1 MPIEVIE
8 ENQHVA
14 QVRVACDYC
23 GVYIGTRIV
32 LKSDLEGKKVET
44 VCPQCKAELRPGL

>member
-8 ENQHVA
+8 ENQQVA

-32 LKSDLEGKKVET
+32 LKSDLEAKKVDS
-44 VCPQCKAELRPGL
+44 VCPQCRKEPKLGL